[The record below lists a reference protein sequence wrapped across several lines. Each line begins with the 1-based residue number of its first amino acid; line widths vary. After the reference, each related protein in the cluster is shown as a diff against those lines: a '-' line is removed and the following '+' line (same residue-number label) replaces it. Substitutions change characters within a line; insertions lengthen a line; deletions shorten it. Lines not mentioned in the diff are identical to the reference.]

1 MKMLLPLPDPPPRE
15 GGIEEATEGV
25 RKLCCVDEERKL
37 ALEPFI
43 SQCTSTSV
51 TQARHGCLSEEAVP
65 RENTMGTANNVGGEK
80 AVDDKHP
87 NNPKQSVDSIKPSEV

>member
-1 MKMLLPLPDPPPRE
+1 MLLPLPEPLPRD

-43 SQCTSTSV
+43 SHCTSTSV
-51 TQARHGCLSEEAVP
+51 TQVRHGCLSEEDVKKTP
-65 RENTMGTANNVGGEK
+65 WEPPIT
-80 AVDDKHP
+80 
-87 NNPKQSVDSIKPSEV
+87 